1 MARQPT
7 TQFGPEIT
15 QTSDLR
21 SSVTPQQGVAQQ
33 PVLLEGIGR
42 LFDQASSAFESA
54 REAKSQASVA
64 DFVKRQTMVADALAQ
79 GQISSSAH
87 ARTIMRKNFLEALD
101 ANPTLWKD
109 LAGAHAS
116 IIGTPGLGEVAA
128 AGTEEEQAKMARRD
142 ALVSAGQL
150 SYDADDQTFERVDS
164 NVRLAQEAER
174 QHTMRMQTLDE
185 ELKQGQVT
193 AQRKKEIEEERAQAN
208 VDFFRQ
214 AAPVEMNSVRTEFE
228 TILNSNMSE
237 ADKLVAL
244 DDYWVN
250 WNNKLSDK
258 FGSASER
265 EGSAFRKPFEDLF
278 ESYKLRVTGELNDAQ
293 LDRNN
298 KRIIATQKAI
308 ALDDPAIARLAVTSD
323 LFGSDGLTQIIT
335 RGGNQDVFNAY
346 TKYLAGGDP
355 ENGRNHPTLI
365 TDMPDETQA
374 SDAYLKDV
382 SRGVVSDDKR
392 TQEEA
397 SRRFEAAMQSV
408 VDDGNRLR
416 RDPKKGRSLVRFMSS
431 PEFLAAR
438 KARPDLVDESLDE
451 LRDTLE
457 RNYDD
462 EVWGMVNREF
472 RSGSVHFFPE
482 RIGARGTEE
491 VPTPEGIEVAFRN
504 GSVKFLPTNP
514 NNSTWKMEADR
525 LNRQLAP
532 VINTTIKA
540 GAHLEGHTNYDQVW
554 EQASTAI
561 FGEEALAG
569 GDVEDDLSLQDFTF
583 PTISTTSIPDHV
595 AKDEEFMTEVSNVA
609 NKYQFAPADLMAV
622 MDFETGV
629 PLTQPSGM
637 LLVLAQLA

>member
-265 EGSAFRKPFEDLF
+265 E
-278 ESYKLRVTGELNDAQ
+278 VQ
-293 LDRNN
+293 LSVSRL
-298 KRIIATQKAI
+298 KTYLKAI
-308 ALDDPAIARLAVTSD
+308 SFVSLGNLTTHSLIVTTRELLPLRKLLLLMIRPLLVLLLPAICSVLMALPKSLPV
-323 LFGSDGLTQIIT
+323 
-335 RGGNQDVFNAY
+335 
-346 TKYLAGGDP
+346 
-355 ENGRNHPTLI
+355 
-365 TDMPDETQA
+365 
-374 SDAYLKDV
+374 
-382 SRGVVSDDKR
+382 GVIR
-392 TQEEA
+392 
-397 SRRFEAAMQSV
+397 
-408 VDDGNRLR
+408 
-416 RDPKKGRSLVRFMSS
+416 MSS
-431 PEFLAAR
+431 MPIL
-438 KARPDLVDESLDE
+438 
-451 LRDTLE
+451 
-457 RNYDD
+457 
-462 EVWGMVNREF
+462 
-472 RSGSVHFFPE
+472 
-482 RIGARGTEE
+482 
-491 VPTPEGIEVAFRN
+491 
-504 GSVKFLPTNP
+504 
-514 NNSTWKMEADR
+514 STW
-525 LNRQLAP
+525 
-532 VINTTIKA
+532 
-540 GAHLEGHTNYDQVW
+540 QVG
-554 EQASTAI
+554 T
-561 FGEEALAG
+561 LRM
-569 GDVEDDLSLQDFTF
+569 
-583 PTISTTSIPDHV
+583 V
-595 AKDEEFMTEVSNVA
+595 AT
-609 NKYQFAPADLMAV
+609 
-622 MDFETGV
+622 
-629 PLTQPSGM
+629 TQPSLLICQMRLRLVMPTSRM
-637 LLVLAQLA
+637 LVGVLFQTTRELKKRRLGVLKLPCRVWWMMAIGSVVIRRKVEAS